1 MAGKTMIHDKST
13 GKTYVGSFTPTATS
27 TAHQQLASAA
37 GVSTRNA
44 VGGGLRKDTGGKW
57 QLNQKSESINS
68 QNGYKTYGAKSCG
81 VAHGNR
87 FVSAKSNLKSASRGA
102 QEQAAVATRDWRFWV
117 AIIAALSLLPVLL
130 RG

>member
-44 VGGGLRKDTGGKW
+44 VGGGLRLAVPHLGLAHAL
-57 QLNQKSESINS
+57 QL
-68 QNGYKTYGAKSCG
+68 
-81 VAHGNR
+81 
-87 FVSAKSNLKSASRGA
+87 
-102 QEQAAVATRDWRFWV
+102 
-117 AIIAALSLLPVLL
+117 P
-130 RG
+130 

>member
-44 VGGGLRKDTGGKW
+44 VGGGLRKDTGGGW

-87 FVSAKSNLKSASRGA
+87 FVSAKSNLKSGNYFTVSNRGS
-102 QEQAAVATRDWRFWV
+102 VN
-117 AIIAALSLLPVLL
+117 
-130 RG
+130 RGSKKYRL